1 LTLLPATS
9 RERRL
14 AYVAWITICIV
25 WGTTYL
31 AIRVALESMPVALLA
46 GLRWTAAGLLLMPAV
61 RLTGQTLPHPRTWG
75 AIATAAFLMVVLGNG
90 AVVWAEQHVASELTA
105 VILAI
110 IPFWNVL
117 SEALFKDGE
126 RPDRRTLIGLAV
138 GFAGIVVLLWP
149 ELFTPGPSS
158 TWFVAGVVALQVAC
172 VGWALGNFLHQAQH
186 GVGVTAGDVGTADAR
201 RRRDVPDHRNRDRRV
216 EPAGI
221 HDSIVQR
228 LALSG
233 DYRIGG
239 RVFRLRV
246 RAEASAGVDRLAVF
260 VRQSAH
266 RRRPRHALAV
276 RTILQPD
283 ARGLGAGVWRHCRCA
298 VGTASPTHVTPSGRR
313 LSPVLRIG
321 RRIAQRHAAE
331 GSKTLAYTWL
341 LRLPERLRAV
351 P

>member
-1 LTLLPATS
+1 MTLLSATS

-90 AVVWAEQHVASELTA
+90 AVVWAEQYVASGLTA

-126 RPDRRTLIGLAV
+126 RPDRRTLIGLAI
-138 GFAGIVVLLWP
+138 GFAGIVVLVWP

-172 VGWALGNFLHQAQH
+172 VGWALGTSYTKRNTVSASPLATSVLQMLAAGVMFLIIGTVTGEWSRLAFTTRSFSAWLYLVIVGSVVGYSAYVYALKHLPVSTVSLYSYVNPLIAVVLGTLLLSEPFSSRTLVASALVFGGIAVVRSAQH
-186 GVGVTAGDVGTADAR
+186 RQPTSR
-201 RRRDVPDHRNRDRRV
+201 R
-216 EPAGI
+216 
-221 HDSIVQR
+221 Q
-228 LALSG
+228 
-233 DYRIGG
+233 
-239 RVFRLRV
+239 
-246 RAEASAGVDRLAVF
+246 
-260 VRQSAH
+260 
-266 RRRPRHALAV
+266 
-276 RTILQPD
+276 
-283 ARGLGAGVWRHCRCA
+283 
-298 VGTASPTHVTPSGRR
+298 
-313 LSPVLRIG
+313 
-321 RRIAQRHAAE
+321 AA
-331 GSKTLAYTWL
+331 A
-341 LRLPERLRAV
+341 
-351 P
+351 